1 VPSTRVE
8 PAFPRQEIRLQTRR
22 LFLAF
27 WPDQA
32 TRSAVER
39 SRAALFPLS
48 GRPVDPA
55 ALHVTAAFLGDVAAS
70 RIGELRAVAGPVD
83 PFVLRL
89 ERLEYWRRPR
99 VLAAVAPSPPAALR
113 AAVDGL
119 WRRLD
124 RLGFAREARPYRA
137 HVTLVRDATALPTR
151 SAWSPVDWPVDSL
164 ALVAS
169 PGPGGRGG
177 YELLD

>member
-1 VPSTRVE
+1 MP
-8 PAFPRQEIRLQTRR
+8 TRR

-27 WPDQA
+27 WPDDA

-39 SRAALFPLS
+39 ARAALFPLS

-55 ALHVTAAFLGDVAAS
+55 ALHVTAAFLGDVDAS
-70 RIGELRAVAGPVD
+70 RIGELRALAGPVA

-89 ERLEYWRRPR
+89 ERLEHWRRPR
-99 VLAAVAPSPPAALR
+99 VLAAVATAPPETLR
-113 AAVDGL
+113 ATIDGL

-137 HVTLVRDATALPTR
+137 HVTLVRDSTALPVR
-151 SAWSPVDWPVDSL
+151 SAWSPVDWPVDSI

-169 PGPGGRGG
+169 PGSGGRAG
-177 YELLD
+177 YEILG